1 MATSTV
7 KYTGELRTESVHLA
21 SKTTIITDAPVDNHG
36 KGEAFSPTDLMATS
50 LANCMLT
57 IMGIKSQAEGYTP
70 IDGTTAEVTKIMY
83 ADPRRVGE
91 IHITLNFPKRDFSEK
106 EKKIYE
112 NIAHTCPVAKSL
124 HPDLKQVITLNW

>member
-1 MATSTV
+1 METSLV
-7 KYTGELRTESVHLA
+7 KYLGELRTEAVHLA
-21 SKTTIITDAPVDNHG
+21 SNTTIITDAPTDNHG

-57 IMGIKSQAEGYTP
+57 IMGIKSKSEGMTP
-70 IDGTTAEVTKIMY
+70 IDGTTALVTKVMY
-83 ADPRRVGE
+83 AEPRRVGE
-91 IHITLNFPKRDFSEK
+91 IHVKLTFPKNNFSDK

-124 HPDLKQVITLNW
+124 HPDLKQVLTFEW